1 MNPHEK
7 TIQDIWLDFQKIR
20 HAGCSHRS
28 TKVNFTK
35 LLVCWKHLWKIS
47 DWMGEQFWVGLICE
61 GIANGVFVAYTPKYT
76 DTCIFWR
83 LAEIIYQYLSEN
95 IQSRSN
101 IFPRPLYSI
110 LLALHLLIQI
120 VRLSWKRSDVKRQWL
135 HDGLKDKPKTKSA
148 GVSFMKS

>member
-28 TKVNFTK
+28 AKVNFTK

-61 GIANGVFVAYTPKYT
+61 GHCQWCFRSIYTKIHRHLFFLKVGWDHLSIFIRKHSKQILTSSQTIVFHSFGTSSPDSNCAPEFKKEWCQKKMTS
-76 DTCIFWR
+76 WR
-83 LAEIIYQYLSEN
+83 TEGQT
-95 IQSRSN
+95 Q
-101 IFPRPLYSI
+101 
-110 LLALHLLIQI
+110 
-120 VRLSWKRSDVKRQWL
+120 D
-135 HDGLKDKPKTKSA
+135 
-148 GVSFMKS
+148 